1 LPNNFKI
8 EPSPKN
14 IGLQVCAKTKEPSVQ
29 RQEKIEENKKVSCSS
44 LHSKTIQSK
53 LHSYGEDGEIW
64 EEKVLSKD

>member
-1 LPNNFKI
+1 M
-8 EPSPKN
+8 
-14 IGLQVCAKTKEPSVQ
+14 AKTKEPGV
-29 RQEKIEENKKVSCSS
+29 RTQEKTEENKTVSCS